1 MQYLCSLKIILM
13 ILPLILSVNVGET
26 KYFTSSKKWE
36 AISHGKAFMNNQE
49 VQQIA
54 KGKKQETHKHLK
66 VLIGVQKPTS

>member
-1 MQYLCSLKIILM
+1 MRGKQNTL
-13 ILPLILSVNVGET
+13 LPAKSGKQSHME
-26 KYFTSSKKWE
+26 
-36 AISHGKAFMNNQE
+36 ISFMNNQE